1 MSFPG
6 RALQKC
12 WHLVDASDQT
22 VGRLAAQLAP
32 ILKGKHKPTFSPN
45 RDMGDVVVIVNA
57 DKVNF
62 TGKKWDDKLYRW
74 HTGYPGGLKERP
86 AKAMLEK
93 NPTKILRKAILGM
106 LYRNNLR
113 HGYMEK
119 RLKIYT
125 GPSHPHSAQL
135 PEGVDVL
142 PKHPRKRSGQY
153 HFGLQHYVTPGT
165 YQQGLDDARKALPK
179 NLRVLEEIVDSDCDD
194 EDAMLED
201 LEEGNE
207 DEEMAAEE
215 HKEKKPNEEQK

>member
-6 RALQKC
+6 KALQKC

-22 VGRLAAQLAP
+22 VGRLAAQIAP
-32 ILKGKHKPTFSPN
+32 ILKGKHKPTFLPN

-57 DKVNF
+57 EKVNF
-62 TGKKWDDKLYRW
+62 SGKKWDDKLYRW

-113 HGYMEK
+113 HGYMEQ

-125 GPSHPHSAQL
+125 GPAHPHTAQL
-135 PEGVDVL
+135 PSGTGVL

-165 YQQGLDDARKALPK
+165 YQQGVGNAPKVLPK
-179 NLRVLEEIVDSDCDD
+179 NLRVLEEIVDSDD
-194 EDAMLED
+194 DAMLED
-201 LEEGNE
+201 LDEYQEEDME
-207 DEEMAAEE
+207 RVEE
-215 HKEKKPNEEQK
+215 EKKPTDEQK